1 MPVALRGTVNSS
13 FRLGAGTVSSPSL
26 AFGNATSTGIFLQ
39 NGNIGFSV
47 SGIEKLRLTSDG
59 LMVTGNII
67 ASNYSGN
74 GSSLSGLPDN
84 TFVSNI
90 QVANSTYVA
99 LDDSSVDTNGGYI
112 VCNGSGFL
120 GGSMVLVDGTP
131 VPATSVLSYTQL
143 GAQVPSKAAGTYS
156 VSVVRPDSVSISV
169 PLGITYSPFPAWSTS
184 TTLANVIKTIA
195 FTQTLAATEATGANV
210 TYAISSGSSLPANV
224 SLASNGL
231 LSGNIVSDPGNS
243 TTYSFSLDAIDTQ
256 LQNIPRTF
264 SLLALPPYIIATGGT
279 ITTSGGYTYHTF
291 TTSGTFTLTSNPYN
305 KTFDILVVAG
315 GGGGGSRH
323 AGGGGGGGVISS
335 SSGVSAGAY
344 VVTVGAGGTGGKL
357 TWNGSNYVETPP
369 TTSGTNSSIGSL
381 FIAIGGGVGGGGGGG
396 SGGGGTGPS
405 GGGSGTTGQ
414 GFAGGAGTGS
424 GAESTYTGGGGGGS
438 NSVGGGG
445 NTAGYGGN
453 GGNGVQ
459 TSISGSV
466 LYYAGGGGGG
476 ISSSGVTA
484 GSGGLGGGGAG
495 SKGTAN
501 ATAGTINTGG
511 GGGGAGLNGLNQGF
525 GGNGGSGIVIIR
537 YIP

>member
-195 FTQTLAATEATGANV
+195 FTQTLAATEATGANTTLDRLKPCHVRHLRLDLGFTSPTSFPIEWVVHADGHATRWKNCHRSLGCDVQPFSSVEHIV
-210 TYAISSGSSLPANV
+210 T
-224 SLASNGL
+224 
-231 LSGNIVSDPGNS
+231 
-243 TTYSFSLDAIDTQ
+243 
-256 LQNIPRTF
+256 TF
-264 SLLALPPYIIATGGT
+264 
-279 ITTSGGYTYHTF
+279 
-291 TTSGTFTLTSNPYN
+291 
-305 KTFDILVVAG
+305 
-315 GGGGGSRH
+315 
-323 AGGGGGGGVISS
+323 
-335 SSGVSAGAY
+335 
-344 VVTVGAGGTGGKL
+344 
-357 TWNGSNYVETPP
+357 
-369 TTSGTNSSIGSL
+369 
-381 FIAIGGGVGGGGGGG
+381 
-396 SGGGGTGPS
+396 
-405 GGGSGTTGQ
+405 
-414 GFAGGAGTGS
+414 
-424 GAESTYTGGGGGGS
+424 
-438 NSVGGGG
+438 
-445 NTAGYGGN
+445 
-453 GGNGVQ
+453 
-459 TSISGSV
+459 
-466 LYYAGGGGGG
+466 
-476 ISSSGVTA
+476 
-484 GSGGLGGGGAG
+484 
-495 SKGTAN
+495 
-501 ATAGTINTGG
+501 
-511 GGGGAGLNGLNQGF
+511 
-525 GGNGGSGIVIIR
+525 
-537 YIP
+537 